1 MSVATNQTCDRK
13 TRWEMVGKVAFDV
26 SSARF
31 SSSVLVV
38 LSGETLITVGDVGE
52 SGPSAKEQGAGR
64 TTGLP
69 VVLPLPFLT
78 PPIFLRF
85 TLWLEKVGSQW
96 AGRHGLSELVSGLG
110 AFLEFTGS
118 CLMMNA
124 MLQLKFLCFTSMSS
138 F

>member
-69 VVLPLPFLT
+69 GAPSSLPDSSHLPALHS
-78 PPIFLRF
+78 L
-85 TLWLEKVGSQW
+85 
-96 AGRHGLSELVSGLG
+96 AGESGGHSGLG
-110 AFLEFTGS
+110 GMGYQS
-118 CLMMNA
+118 W
-124 MLQLKFLCFTSMSS
+124 
-138 F
+138 

>member
-85 TLWLEKVGSQW
+85 TLWLEKVGVTVGWEAW
-96 AGRHGLSELVSGLG
+96 A
-110 AFLEFTGS
+110 
-118 CLMMNA
+118 
-124 MLQLKFLCFTSMSS
+124 MSW
-138 F
+138 